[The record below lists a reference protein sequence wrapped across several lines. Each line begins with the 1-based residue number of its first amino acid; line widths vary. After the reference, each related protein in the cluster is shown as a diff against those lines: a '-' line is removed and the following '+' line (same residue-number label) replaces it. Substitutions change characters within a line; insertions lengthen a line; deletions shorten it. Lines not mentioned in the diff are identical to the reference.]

1 MCIAEVW
8 IAFLMARRCLGLG
21 FVFSEYGVSWN
32 ILNSMR
38 LLEQD
43 DFNRPDKWDRSIQND
58 VRCRWDFWIETVCTI
73 FSGKFRKFIGPVQ
86 VSQPLCTHF
95 FHKSCLE
102 GWACSSGAD
111 QSKKKTSKWNLK
123 RYYFCL
129 LFKFQTAEHG
139 CFRLA
144 VALGSCPG
152 GNIESQGG
160 TAAYDSE
167 GAGAFRFSIAWS
179 ETMWLE
185 CAARQGCLT
194 CHAMRRCR
202 THPDTGSVFI

>member
-1 MCIAEVW
+1 MLPPHEWCVSLLQSELTSMCIAEVW

-73 FSGKFRKFIGPVQ
+73 FSGKFRKFIGSVQ

-111 QSKKKTSKWNLK
+111 QSKKKDKQMEPEKVL
-123 RYYFCL
+123 L
-129 LFKFQTAEHG
+129 LF
-139 CFRLA
+139 
-144 VALGSCPG
+144 AL
-152 GNIESQGG
+152 
-160 TAAYDSE
+160 
-167 GAGAFRFSIAWS
+167 
-179 ETMWLE
+179 
-185 CAARQGCLT
+185 
-194 CHAMRRCR
+194 
-202 THPDTGSVFI
+202 